1 MSEQIKIQTVAEHDS
16 DYTRKSEGDVIELR
30 DGNLLLSY
38 MEFGGDG
45 SDFSR
50 TRLVAVESE
59 DGGSTWNNHRVI
71 TETATGDINV
81 YAPNLIRLSTGEI
94 LYVFARYH
102 KGKPRIATHHVWRS
116 VDEGRTFVPHS
127 MIGDHVPLGSCN
139 ATVKKLTS
147 GRLLFPMCVMIP
159 EQTDDPYGGTY
170 DGVVY
175 HSDDGGIRWTESN
188 NRICLPMRGVM
199 ENHVE
204 ETRDGRVIQVMRN
217 QLGSLFL
224 SYSSDGGE
232 TWTKPQTSGLSTP
245 ESCPELVR
253 IPATGDLL
261 MIWNNSPYDPGY
273 ASHYGKRTP
282 LTAAVSTDEGRTWG
296 HLRNIENDPKR
307 AYSNPGCRFTRDGR
321 AIINYWTCEYLP
333 NGCMQ
338 DIIDLRV
345 AQIETAWFYGK

>member
-1 MSEQIKIQTVAEHDS
+1 MRDQIRILTVAEHDS
-16 DYTRKSEGDVIELR
+16 AYTRKSEGDVVELNN
-30 DGNLLLSY
+30 GNLLLSY
-38 MEFGGDG
+38 MEFRGDG
-45 SDFSR
+45 SDFAS
-50 TRLVAVESE
+50 TRLVIVESM
-59 DGGSTWNNHRVI
+59 DGGRTWGHHRVI
-71 TETATGDINV
+71 TETAPGDINV
-81 YAPNLIRLSTGEI
+81 YSPNLIRLSAGEI

-102 KGKPRIATHHVWRS
+102 EGKPRLATHHVWRS
-116 VDEGRTFVPHS
+116 LDEGQTFSPYS
-127 MIGDHVPLGSCN
+127 LFGENAPLGSCN
-139 ATVKKLTS
+139 ATLKRLSS
-147 GRLLFPMCVMIP
+147 GRLLFPMCGMIP
-159 EQTDDPYGGTY
+159 DNTDNPYGGTY

-175 HSDDGGIRWTESN
+175 HSDDGGKRWIESK
-188 NRICLPMRGVM
+188 NRLFLPMRGVM

-261 MIWNNSPYDPGY
+261 MIWNNSPYDPG
-273 ASHYGKRTP
+273 ASHSGKRNP

-296 HLRNIENDPKR
+296 FIRDIETDPTR
-307 AYSNPGCRFTRDGR
+307 AFSNPGCRFTREGR
-321 AIINYWTCEYLP
+321 AILNYWTCEYLP
-333 NGCMQ
+333 NGHLQ

-345 AQIETAWFYGK
+345 AQIETDWFYGR